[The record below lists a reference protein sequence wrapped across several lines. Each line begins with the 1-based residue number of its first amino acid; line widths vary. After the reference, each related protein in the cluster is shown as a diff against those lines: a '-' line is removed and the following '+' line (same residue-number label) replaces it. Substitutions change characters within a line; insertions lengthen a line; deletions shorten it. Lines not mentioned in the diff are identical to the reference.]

1 MNYEVIGTVA
11 SVIVL
16 ISFTFKEQRHIRT
29 VNILGALIFVIY
41 GLLISAFSIW
51 FLNSALII
59 IHIYNLFK
67 S

>member
-1 MNYEVIGTVA
+1 MNYEIMGTVA

-16 ISFTFKEQRHIRT
+16 ISFTFKNQKDIRT

-41 GLLISAFSIW
+41 GLAINAFSIW

-59 IHIYNLFK
+59 IHIYKLFK
-67 S
+67 E